1 MIEAVV
7 SGYATLD
14 YVIAAAGEPVARG
27 TSDARLMP
35 GAWPRAGGAPLYAG
49 AQLAAMGIA
58 TTPLVT
64 VGEDVHAA
72 AYRSACAAAALAAD
86 GIATIAGGRSAACL
100 LVHHDDGSYR
110 CFLDAG
116 SPAAAP
122 SEAQLAALAGASLI
136 IVAAGPAAV
145 TAALLDRLAPHQ
157 RLAWIVKADPACFPP
172 PLAARLAARTD
183 LIFANIGERAFV
195 GAQRRPGQV
204 RVETD
209 GARDIR
215 IATDAGTYRV
225 VVAPVDSADATGAGD
240 SFAGRF
246 LGEWL
251 RGAAPDAAAR
261 AAAAAVA
268 ALLRARG

>member
-14 YVIAAAGEPVARG
+14 YVVAAGGEPQTQG
-27 TSDARLMP
+27 TSAARLVP

-58 TTPLVT
+58 TAPLVT

-72 AYRSACAAAALAAD
+72 AYRGACAAAGLAAD
-86 GIATIAGGRSAACL
+86 GIATIAGGRSTACL

-110 CFLDAG
+110 CLLDTG
-116 SPAAAP
+116 SPAEAP
-122 SEAQLAALAGASLI
+122 SEAQVAALAGASLVV
-136 IVAAGPAAV
+136 VAAGPAAI
-145 TAALLDRLAPHQ
+145 TAALHDRLAPHQ

-172 PLAARLAARTD
+172 ALAARLAVRAD
-183 LIFANIGERAFV
+183 LVFANAGERGFV
-195 GAQRRPGQV
+195 GAARRDGQI

-209 GARDIR
+209 GARDICV
-215 IATDAGTYRV
+215 ITDAGTHG
-225 VVAPVDSADATGAGD
+225 VAVTPVESADATGAGD

-246 LGEWL
+246 LGAWL

-261 AAAAAVA
+261 AAVAAVA
-268 ALLRARG
+268 EMLRARG